1 MIEGQW
7 VWGVHRHRFPVLP
20 QPRSCTALT
29 DLPSLFCPGSS
40 RTDRMGSACI
50 KVTKY
55 FLFLFNL
62 LFFVSMTGT
71 VQLPRK
77 ETVFLGTSQSKTFQP
92 GAGGGVWRGWGLRQI
107 VGNGSRWW
115 WKEIPSVPSWHGG
128 RTLGPCPS
136 LSLSRS
142 SAEATGRS
150 GWEVGVG
157 RVASSLSGPDSASS
171 SSSPEESACGGSGSQ
186 LPHHTPT
193 HMVRG
198 VPHCSEL
205 PEGG

>member
-1 MIEGQW
+1 M
-7 VWGVHRHRFPVLP
+7 
-20 QPRSCTALT
+20 
-29 DLPSLFCPGSS
+29 
-40 RTDRMGSACI
+40 
-50 KVTKY
+50 
-55 FLFLFNL
+55 
-62 LFFVSMTGT
+62 
-71 VQLPRK
+71 
-77 ETVFLGTSQSKTFQP
+77 
-92 GAGGGVWRGWGLRQI
+92 WRGWGLRQI
-107 VGNGSRWW
+107 VGNGSRWG

-157 RVASSLSGPDSASS
+157 RAASSLSGPDSPSS
-171 SSSPEESACGGSGSQ
+171 SASPEESACGRSGSQ

-193 HMVRG
+193 HTVRG

-205 PEGG
+205 PEGGQSEDTVAPPQTHPPLGPGAAQLFAPCTSGAAFPGALIFLSGLAQEDSSCLGVARMME